1 MEPSA
6 VSSHQRCLV
15 SLRWHSIW
23 FHSTEEQTVVWHA
36 SPDLDPDSDGNCDW
50 HVKIRANSDW
60 VPLFKS
66 STDSDLLY
74 ACSSTGGSSS
84 EILNTNAVVNDYS
97 PHKLEST

>member
-1 MEPSA
+1 M
-6 VSSHQRCLV
+6 
-15 SLRWHSIW
+15 
-23 FHSTEEQTVVWHA
+23 WHA
-36 SPDLDPDSDGNCDW
+36 SPDPDSDGNCDW

-60 VPLFKS
+60 VPLFNS

-97 PHKLEST
+97 PHKLESTRARKYSNIKVKDTTRHRQTKVATISTPPHNK